1 MRPRGFSLLELLITV
16 TLGAVLLALAVPGM
30 RWLALD
36 ARRTADINAFV
47 SAIQLARSE
56 SAKRARPVV
65 LCQSAAGRRCESADA
80 RYEAGWIVFVDEDD
94 DTPPLRDGSEP
105 LLLQYFPVIQGT
117 IRSNRVSY
125 VFRPYFRRSTNGTVT
140 FCDSRGAEAARAVV
154 ISYTGRPRVAA
165 LGPGGRSLNCA
176 S

>member
-1 MRPRGFSLLELLITV
+1 MRTHGFSLLELLITT
-16 TLGAVLLALAVPGM
+16 TLGGILLALAVPGL

-65 LCQSAAGRRCESADA
+65 LCQSLDGRRCETADPH
-80 RYEAGWIVFVDEDD
+80 YEAGWIVFVDEDD
-94 DTPPLRDGSEP
+94 DSPPLRDGDEP
-105 LLLQYFPVIQGT
+105 LLLQYVPAIQGT
-117 IRSNRVSY
+117 IRSNRAFF

-140 FCDSRGAEAARAVV
+140 FCDIRGAEAARALVV
-154 ISYTGRPRVAA
+154 SYTGRPRVAS
-165 LGPGGRSLNCA
+165 LGPGGRRLICA